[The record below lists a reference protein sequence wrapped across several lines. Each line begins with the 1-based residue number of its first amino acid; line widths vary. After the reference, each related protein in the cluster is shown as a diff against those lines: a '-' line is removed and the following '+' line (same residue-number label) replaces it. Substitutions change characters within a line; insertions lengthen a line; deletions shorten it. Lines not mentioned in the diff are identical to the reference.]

1 MAVGLRFDKGRA
13 AVRQIIVVVAL
24 ILGVPISAQ
33 ADTFVSCWVATR
45 TNAFGATEQVT
56 VCRLVGGQ
64 TVEYPAGESPPG
76 SLEPSVGN
84 DANGQCW
91 FLTSA
96 DTNWQIL
103 SSFSD
108 GSAILGL
115 YVNGVLLLD
124 TDRIPRCTSE
134 PETGEPPE
142 ELAWEAITEYIHDP
156 PTPDLN
162 PPVGRG
168 LTGLETF
175 VSVPVPGPWADTI
188 SIPLYTIDVEVWV
201 NALSVDWGDGNATD
215 YPPEAFADIT
225 GYPDGIARHVYEV
238 KTCDPPASAPD
249 CHPDHLAYPLTV
261 SYVWGARWRVNG
273 GEWTT
278 VEVPPSSTTVDYP
291 VTEAVSTLTDAG

>member
-1 MAVGLRFDKGRA
+1 MHPVSRA
-13 AVRQIIVVVAL
+13 RH
-24 ILGVPISAQ
+24 
-33 ADTFVSCWVATR
+33 
-45 TNAFGATEQVT
+45 QVT
-56 VCRLVGGQ
+56 VCRLTDGE
-64 TVEYPAGESPPG
+64 TSEYPDGSPPG

-249 CHPDHLAYPLTV
+249 CHPDHAAYPLTV

>member
-1 MAVGLRFDKGRA
+1 MAARLRDRTGHL
-13 AVRQIIVVVAL
+13 VIVLTLVVIALPALGDTVVA
-24 ILGVPISAQ
+24 
-33 ADTFVSCWVATR
+33 CWSEQR
-45 TNAFGATEQVT
+45 TDPNNGRTYHVT
-56 VCRLVGGQ
+56 VCRLVDGETAEYQDGGL
-64 TVEYPAGESPPG
+64 PDR
-76 SLEPSVGN
+76 LEPSVGN

-249 CHPDHLAYPLTV
+249 CHPDQAAYPLTV